1 MARQGFISLLLAVPL
16 LANGAQPSNPQT
28 WASLSSISTATWN
41 AFNATVAGRLHEGT
55 PMLSPCYPSSHDP
68 TKPLHAAQCTAE
80 QELLL
85 NSTLASNEFPW
96 YHNFVWSTCQATG
109 ASCPIPSP
117 LSPNISCEQGSISPR
132 YVDVRSVED
141 VQATL
146 NFTRSH
152 GLRLVIKN
160 TGHDYKGRS
169 SAPDSLALWTHPY
182 QPPIQLLKNFTPE
195 GCSAPAGDVI
205 RFGAGQQFKGI
216 YDFVH
221 ARGYRV
227 VGGGCD
233 TVGAAGGWI
242 TGGGHGLMAN
252 ELGLGVDNVQEIQVV
267 LANGTYATASRCQNP
282 DLFFALR
289 GGGGGTF
296 GVVMEMSILVH
307 PDRPME
313 VLNVSLT
320 GLNPSSSAAKDLTG
334 LIIANAEGWAAEG
347 WGGFAIPGLADYTL
361 VIATA
366 LLNHTAAMA
375 SVQPVLDF
383 ARQFNNSIAT
393 LSSVAGFLDF
403 MGPITSSPLL
413 QMSEVSAAVSSR
425 IIPRTSFQNTT
436 SQAQLAE
443 LITQLLRLNDT
454 LQTPPSPRVE
464 ILLVAPALYS
474 QSLPR
479 EDESSGPG
487 ASSVTPAWRSGLWH
501 LMHTRAI
508 ASNTRDPE
516 LIRQVWQSVS
526 HAMDAL
532 RQFTPDSGAYQN
544 EADPFEPDPVSAFWG
559 KANYER
565 LLRIKKEVD
574 PENMFTVHQGV
585 GWDRNDGRYQCYP
598 DV

>member
-1 MARQGFISLLLAVPL
+1 MARQGFFSLLLAIPL
-16 LANGAQPSNPQT
+16 LANRAQSSNPQT
-28 WASLSSISTATWN
+28 WASLSSISAATWN
-41 AFNATVAGRLHEGT
+41 ALNATVGGRLHEGA
-55 PMLSPCYPSSHDP
+55 PMMSPCYPFSHDL
-68 TKPLHAAQCTAE
+68 TQPLDAAQCTAE

-96 YHNFVWSTCQATG
+96 YHNSVWSTCQATG
-109 ASCPIPSP
+109 ASCPISSSLP
-117 LSPNISCEQGSISPR
+117 PNTTCEQGSVSPR
-132 YVDVRSVED
+132 YVEVRGIED

-195 GCSAPAGDVI
+195 GCSAPTGDVI
-205 RFGAGQQFKGI
+205 KFGAGQQFKGI
-216 YDFVH
+216 YNFVH

-233 TVGAAGGWI
+233 SVGAAGGWI

-252 ELGLGVDNVQEIQVV
+252 ELGLGVDNVQEIKVV
-267 LANGTYATASRCQNP
+267 LVNGTYATATRCQNP

-296 GVVMEMSILVH
+296 GVVMEMSTLVH

-320 GLNPSSSAAKDLTG
+320 GLDPYYSAAKDFTS
-334 LIIANAEGWAAEG
+334 LIIANAERWAAEG
-347 WGGFAIPGLADYTL
+347 WGGFLIPGSADYAL
-361 VIATA
+361 IIATA
-366 LLNHTAAMA
+366 LLDHSAAMA

-383 ARQFNNSIAT
+383 ARQFNTSSAT

-403 MGPITSSPLL
+403 MEPITSNPLV
-413 QMSEVSAAVSSR
+413 QMSEVSTAVSSR
-425 IIPRTSFQNTT
+425 IIPRTSFQNTR

-443 LITQLLRLNDT
+443 LITQLVILNDT
-454 LQTPPSPRVE
+454 LPTPPAPQVAV
-464 ILLVAPALYS
+464 LLVAPALYS
-474 QSLPR
+474 QNLPK
-479 EDESSGPG
+479 EDEPFGPG

-501 LMHTRAI
+501 LLHIRAI
-508 ASNTRDPE
+508 DSSMRDPE

-526 HAMDAL
+526 HAMDPL
-532 RQFTPDSGAYQN
+532 REFTPDSGAYQN
-544 EADPFEPDPVSAFWG
+544 EADPFEPDPIGAFWG

-585 GWDRNDGRYQCYP
+585 GWDRDDGRYQCYP